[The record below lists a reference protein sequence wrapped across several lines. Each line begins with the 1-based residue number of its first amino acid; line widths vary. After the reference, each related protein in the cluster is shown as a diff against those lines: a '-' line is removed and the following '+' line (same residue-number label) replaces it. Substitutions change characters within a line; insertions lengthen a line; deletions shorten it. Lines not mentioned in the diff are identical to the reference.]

1 MQIIPAID
9 LKDNK
14 CVRLSKG
21 VDDSS
26 KIFNNDPEEQ
36 AIFFENAGCKKLHVV
51 DLDAAFG
58 RPDINISS
66 INKIRNSINI
76 PIQLGGGIRT
86 NLDADRY
93 FNLGID
99 NLIIGSMSVKNPKS
113 VKRLAEKYENKIYV
127 SLDIKDNIVMIKGWK
142 EKSELTLEDILTI
155 YNQSK
160 IRGYVITDIKND
172 GMLKGLNINFIKKT
186 IKKIESTNE
195 KNKQLILAGG
205 LTNYDDLNEL
215 KKLNSESVE
224 GIISGKSFYVGNIDL
239 KKAQNILNSNA

>member
-26 KIFNNDPEEQ
+26 IVFNDDPEKQ
-36 AIFFENAGCKKLHVV
+36 AIFFQKNGCKKLHIV

>member
-26 KIFNNDPEEQ
+26 KTFNNDPEEQ

-66 INKIRNSINI
+66 IKKIRDSINI

-99 NLIIGSMSVKNPKS
+99 NLIIGSMSVKNPES
-113 VKRLAEKYENKIYV
+113 VKRLADKYENKIYV

-186 IKKIESTNE
+186 INKIESTNE

-205 LTNYDDLNEL
+205 LTDYNDLNEL
-215 KKLNSESVE
+215 KKLNSESIE

-239 KKAQNILNSNA
+239 EKAQNILNSNA